1 MKKSIL
7 VFSQL
12 LLFFTSFAQQEVKKD
27 SITNVNGKNHLV
39 IRCQASIKNT
49 ASPMLIVDGAICSYE
64 NISQINPDKIVSINV
79 IKEPMSIGCYGGLSK
94 NGIILI
100 NTKNRVNK
108 REILKDLPFKFYTL
122 FNSDWNTT
130 QDIYNSIQ
138 SKVPGVTIATS
149 SNSPNQTPS
158 IRMRGDDNTIVIV
171 DGVRFDASIL
181 NTLNPSDIQHVQ
193 VAPSAAAT
201 NYFVNN

>member
-94 NGIILI
+94 NDIILI
-100 NTKNRVNK
+100 NTKNRVNN
-108 REILKDLPFKFYTL
+108 REILKDLPFKVYKICNT
-122 FNSDWNTT
+122 NWNTT
-130 QDIYNSIQ
+130 QDVYNSIQ
-138 SKVPGVTIATS
+138 SKVPGVTINS
-149 SNSPNQTPS
+149 SNIYQNQTPS